1 MRRFPKVDI
10 IIYLGNQYNKDV
22 NLSETASLIFN
33 EMVIIYKDLNV
44 RIKLLNSHSFI
55 GVGDI
60 EPCPLL

>member
-44 RIKLLNSHSFI
+44 RIKCLNSHCFI
-55 GVGDI
+55 GDI
-60 EPCPLL
+60 EP

>member
-55 GVGDI
+55 GDI

>member
-1 MRRFPKVDI
+1 M
-10 IIYLGNQYNKDV
+10 IYLGNQYNKDV

-44 RIKLLNSHSFI
+44 RIKCLNSHCFI
-55 GVGDI
+55 GDI